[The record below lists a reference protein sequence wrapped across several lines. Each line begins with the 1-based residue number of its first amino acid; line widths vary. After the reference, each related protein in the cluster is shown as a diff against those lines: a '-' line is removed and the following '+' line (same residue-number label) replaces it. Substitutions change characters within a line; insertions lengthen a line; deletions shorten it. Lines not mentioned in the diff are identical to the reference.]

1 MVAGGTTV
9 VTDEHERI
17 FIAVPRDLI
26 AADTATGVD
35 LYVRV
40 GPRYLLYRSG
50 RERVD
55 ARSLAKLRRR
65 AVETLYV
72 DIDAR
77 AALDTYLAEMLEHRL
92 DEAPGPEAVGTIL
105 RDTVQTSLQS
115 AFQALDDTM
124 AIQRVR
130 DASDATV
137 RRIANDNQL
146 VPHLI
151 RFAVGNERL
160 YSHSINTAAYAV
172 ALASRRDEVDEEQ
185 LRLIGIGALAHDVGL
200 ANADPDLLGR
210 DESALSDGER
220 AFLAKHPQRGAGLLL
235 DSSIT
240 DPIILEIAAE
250 HHETAPNL
258 PLHLQIVQLADT
270 FDTLTNRPGRT
281 DTGTYRALYTL
292 RETMRGRYRADLLR
306 DFITMLGSLELPDR
320 GALTPLHAPLEAA
333 KPAFRSPA
341 A

>member
-1 MVAGGTTV
+1 M
-9 VTDEHERI
+9 TDEVERT
-17 FIAVPRDLI
+17 FIAIPRDVI

-65 AVETLYV
+65 AVETLY
-72 DIDAR
+72 ID
-77 AALDTYLAEMLEHRL
+77 
-92 DEAPGPEAVGTIL
+92 VGEVL
-105 RDTVQTSLQS
+105 RDTVQTSLQN
-115 AFQALDDTM
+115 AFQALDDSAT
-124 AIQRVR
+124 IQRVR

-137 RRIANDNQL
+137 KRIANDNQL

-151 RFAVGNERL
+151 RFAVGDGRL

-172 ALASRRDEVDEEQ
+172 ALASRRDELDEEQ
-185 LRLIGIGALAHDVGL
+185 LRMIGIGALAHDVGL

-210 DESALSDGER
+210 EESALTDGER
-220 AFLAKHPQRGAGLLL
+220 AFLAQHPQRGAGLLL
-235 DSSIT
+235 DTSIT
-240 DPIILEIAAE
+240 NPMILEIVSD
-250 HHETAPNL
+250 HHVSAPDL
-258 PLHLQIVQLADT
+258 PLHLQIVQLADA
-270 FDTLTNRPGRT
+270 FDTLTSRPGRT

-292 RETMRGRYRADLLR
+292 RETMRGRYRPDLLR
-306 DFITMLGSLELPDR
+306 DFIAMLGSLELPDE
-320 GALTPLHAPLEAA
+320 GVLTPLHHPLEAA

>member
-1 MVAGGTTV
+1 M
-9 VTDEHERI
+9 TDEVERT
-17 FIAVPRDLI
+17 FIAIPRDVI

-65 AVETLYV
+65 AVETLYIDV
-72 DIDAR
+72 DAR
-77 AALDTYLAEMLEHRL
+77 PALDAYLAEMLDRRL
-92 DEAPGPEAVGTIL
+92 DAAPTNEAVGEML
-105 RDTVQTSLQS
+105 RDTVQTSLQN
-115 AFQALDDTM
+115 AFQALDDSAT
-124 AIQRVR
+124 IQRVR

-137 RRIANDNQL
+137 KRIANDNQL

-151 RFAVGNERL
+151 RFAVGDGRL

-172 ALASRRDEVDEEQ
+172 ALASRRDELDEEQ
-185 LRLIGIGALAHDVGL
+185 LRMIGIGALAHDVGL

-210 DESALSDGER
+210 EESALTDGER
-220 AFLAKHPQRGAGLLL
+220 AFLAQHPQRGAGLLL
-235 DSSIT
+235 DTSIT
-240 DPIILEIAAE
+240 NPMILEIVSD
-250 HHETAPNL
+250 HHVSAPDL
-258 PLHLQIVQLADT
+258 PLHLQIVQLADA
-270 FDTLTNRPGRT
+270 FDTLTSRPGRT

-292 RETMRGRYRADLLR
+292 RETMRGRYRPDLLR
-306 DFITMLGSLELPDR
+306 DFIAMLGSLELPDE
-320 GALTPLHAPLEAA
+320 GVLTPLHPPLEAA

>member
-1 MVAGGTTV
+1 M
-9 VTDEHERI
+9 TDEVERT
-17 FIAVPRDLI
+17 FIAIPRDLI

-65 AVETLYV
+65 AVETLYIDV
-72 DIDAR
+72 DAR
-77 AALDTYLAEMLEHRL
+77 SALDAYLAEMLERRL
-92 DEAPGPEAVGTIL
+92 DDAPTPDAVGAIL
-105 RDTVQTSLQS
+105 RDTVQTSLHA
-115 AFQALDDTM
+115 AFQALDDSAT
-124 AIQRVR
+124 IQRVR

-137 RRIANDNQL
+137 KRIANDNQL

-172 ALASRRDEVDEEQ
+172 ALASRRDELDEEQ

-200 ANADPDLLGR
+200 VDVDPDLLGR
-210 DESALSDGER
+210 EESALSDRER
-220 AFLAKHPQRGAGLLL
+220 TFLAQHPQRGAGLLL
-235 DSSIT
+235 DANIT
-240 DPIILEIAAE
+240 DPMILEIAAE
-250 HHETAPNL
+250 HHVSAPDL
-258 PLHLQIVQLADT
+258 PLHLQIVQLADM

-281 DTGTYRALYTL
+281 DSGAYRALYTL
-292 RETMRGRYRADLLR
+292 RETMRGRYRPDLLR
-306 DFITMLGSLELPDR
+306 DFIEMLGALDLPDV
-320 GALTPLHAPLEAA
+320 GMLTPLHPPLEAA

>member
-1 MVAGGTTV
+1 M
-9 VTDEHERI
+9 TDEVERT
-17 FIAVPRDLI
+17 FIAIPRDVI

-65 AVETLYV
+65 AVETLY
-72 DIDAR
+72 ID
-77 AALDTYLAEMLEHRL
+77 
-92 DEAPGPEAVGTIL
+92 VGEVL
-105 RDTVQTSLQS
+105 RDTVQTSLQN
-115 AFQALDDTM
+115 AFQALDDSAT
-124 AIQRVR
+124 IQRVR

-137 RRIANDNQL
+137 KRIANDNQL

-151 RFAVGNERL
+151 RFAVGDGRL

-172 ALASRRDEVDEEQ
+172 ALASRRDELDEEQ
-185 LRLIGIGALAHDVGL
+185 LRMIGIGALAHDVGL

-210 DESALSDGER
+210 EESALTDGER
-220 AFLAKHPQRGAGLLL
+220 AFLAQHPQRGAGLLL
-235 DSSIT
+235 DTSIT
-240 DPIILEIAAE
+240 NPMILEIVSD
-250 HHETAPNL
+250 HHVSAPDL
-258 PLHLQIVQLADT
+258 PLHLQIVQLADA
-270 FDTLTNRPGRT
+270 FDTLTSRPGRT

-292 RETMRGRYRADLLR
+292 RETMRGRYRPDLLR
-306 DFITMLGSLELPDR
+306 DFIAMLGSLELPDE
-320 GALTPLHAPLEAA
+320 GVLTPLPPPPPLEAA